1 MCIPLSLTLPQ
12 IRSPYN
18 ASMPSSTLSSSVA
31 KEVVCLSGASE
42 LGIAV
47 MGCETPQVTVL
58 GYSVGLLAVCC
69 VLSSRA
75 PVMLGSFSSLGL

>member
-31 KEVVCLSGASE
+31 KEVCLSGASE

-47 MGCETPQVTVL
+47 MGCETPQVAVL